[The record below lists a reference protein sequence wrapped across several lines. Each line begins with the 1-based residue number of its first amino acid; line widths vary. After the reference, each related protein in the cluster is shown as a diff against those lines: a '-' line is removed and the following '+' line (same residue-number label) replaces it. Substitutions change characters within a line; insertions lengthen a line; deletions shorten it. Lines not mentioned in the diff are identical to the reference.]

1 MKNKILNKNSCRLF
15 PLVLI
20 FLAFQNSLA
29 AVDTLKPFIG
39 TWQGEGKVM
48 GLESK
53 ITMTWEEIWG
63 GKFTKLIFRNEMKT
77 KNGESQLFEGNAYYK
92 NIDLNKYQ
100 GNWFDSGGE
109 SHPINATYIDNSL
122 DSLWGTNETKLGRT
136 IYRLIEKDKMEIIDS
151 IKTKD
156 GTWREFG
163 RSVLTK
169 MKQ

>member
-1 MKNKILNKNSCRLF
+1 MIILLCQT
-15 PLVLI
+15 
-20 FLAFQNSLA
+20 AFASINM
-29 AVDTLKPFIG
+29 LKVFIG

-63 GKFTKLIFRNEMKT
+63 GKFTKLLFRNEMKT
-77 KNGESQLFEGNAYYK
+77 KNGETQIFEGNAYYK

-109 SHPINATYIDNSL
+109 YHPIDADLIDNSL
-122 DSLWGTNETKLGRT
+122 NSLWGTNETKLGRT
-136 IYRLIEKDKMEIIDS
+136 IYRLIEKDKMEIVDS

-163 RSVLTK
+163 RSVLNRTQSK
-169 MKQ
+169 H